1 MRTYRTKKRVKMN
14 DILKQLFPK
23 STEENRAKYAMPL
36 RMAMIRYNIDNP
48 NRVRAFLAQ
57 IGHESGQLSA
67 VVENLNYSAKALRSV
82 FGKYFKT
89 DAEAEKSARKPE
101 AIANVVYANRLG
113 NGDTK
118 SGDGWRYR
126 GRGLIQITG
135 KSNYNEASQKMYA
148 LPLGV
153 DFVDEP
159 ELLATPD
166 YAAQSAAWWWEN
178 AGLNAVADGL
188 GGANDTEVFKQITKR
203 INGGYN
209 GLDDRL
215 AIYERAKT
223 VIV

>member
-1 MRTYRTKKRVKMN
+1 MN

-89 DAEAEKSARKPE
+89 DAEAEKYARKPE
-101 AIANVVYANRLG
+101 KIANVVYANRLG

-153 DFVDEP
+153 DFLDEP

>member
-1 MRTYRTKKRVKMN
+1 MN

-36 RMAMIRYNIDNP
+36 RMAMMRYNIDNP

-89 DAEAEKSARKPE
+89 DAEAEKYARKPE

-153 DFVDEP
+153 DFVDKP

>member
-1 MRTYRTKKRVKMN
+1 MN

-67 VVENLNYSAKALRSV
+67 VVENLNYSAKVLRSV

-89 DAEAEKSARKPE
+89 DAEAEKYARKPE

-113 NGDTK
+113 NGSTA

-126 GRGLIQITG
+126 GRGLIQLTG
-135 KSNYNEASQKMYA
+135 KANYDKATNEMYA
-148 LPLGV
+148 LPMGV

-159 ELLATPD
+159 ELLATPE
-166 YAAQSAAWWWEN
+166 YAAQSAAWFWESN
-178 AGLNAVADGL
+178 GLNALADQL
-188 GGANDTEVFKQITKR
+188 GGDDDTEVFKAITKR

-209 GLDDRL
+209 GLDDRFAL
-215 AIYERAKT
+215 YERAKKA
-223 VIV
+223 IV

>member
-1 MRTYRTKKRVKMN
+1 MNEIFKK
-14 DILKQLFPK
+14 LFPN
-23 STEENRAKYAMPL
+23 STEENRAKYAEPL
-36 RMAMIRYNIDNP
+36 KMAMLRYDITNP

-89 DAEAEKSARKPE
+89 DAEAEKYARKPE

-118 SGDGWRYR
+118 SGDGWKYR

-135 KSNYNEASQKMYA
+135 KSNYTEASNKMYA

-159 ELLATPD
+159 ELLATPE

-178 AGLNAVADGL
+178 AGLNAIADGL
-188 GGANDTEVFKQITKR
+188 GGANDIEVFKQITKR
-203 INGGYN
+203 VNGGYN

>member
-1 MRTYRTKKRVKMN
+1 MN

-23 STEENRAKYAMPL
+23 STEENRAKYAIPL

-89 DAEAEKSARKPE
+89 DAEAEKYARKPE

-178 AGLNAVADGL
+178 AGLNAIADGL

>member
-1 MRTYRTKKRVKMN
+1 MN

-36 RMAMIRYNIDNP
+36 RMAMIRYNINNP

-67 VVENLNYSAKALRSV
+67 VVENLNYSAKVLRSV

-89 DAEAEKSARKPE
+89 DAEAEKYARKPE

-159 ELLATPD
+159 ELLATPE

-178 AGLNAVADGL
+178 AGLNAIADGL

-203 INGGYN
+203 VNGGYN

>member
-1 MRTYRTKKRVKMN
+1 MKDV
-14 DILKQLFPK
+14 LKQIFPN
-23 STEENRAKYAMPL
+23 STEKNRAKYASPL
-36 RMAMIRYNIDNP
+36 RLAMIRYNIDNP
-48 NRVRAFLAQ
+48 NRIRAFLAQ

-89 DAEAEKSARKPE
+89 DAEAEQYARKPE

-113 NGDTK
+113 NGNTA

-126 GRGLIQITG
+126 GRGLIQLTG
-135 KSNYNEASQKMYA
+135 KANYDKATNEMYA
-148 LPLGV
+148 LPMGV

-159 ELLATPD
+159 DLLATPE
-166 YAAQSAAWWWEN
+166 YAAQSAAWFWEN
-178 AGLNAVADGL
+178 NGLNALADQL
-188 GGANDTEVFKQITKR
+188 GGANDAEVFKAITKR

-215 AIYERAKT
+215 AIYQRAKT

>member
-1 MRTYRTKKRVKMN
+1 MKDV
-14 DILKQLFPK
+14 LKQIFPN
-23 STEENRAKYAMPL
+23 STEENRAKYASPL
-36 RMAMIRYNIDNP
+36 RLAMMRYNIDNP
-48 NRVRAFLAQ
+48 NRIRAFLAQ

-67 VVENLNYSAKALRSV
+67 VVENLNYSAKGLRAT

-89 DAEAEKSARKPE
+89 DAEAEKYARKPE
-101 AIANVVYANRLG
+101 EIANIVYANRLG

-135 KSNYNEASQKMYA
+135 KSNYNEASKKMYA

-203 INGGYN
+203 INSGYN

>member
-1 MRTYRTKKRVKMN
+1 MIDLLKEIFPNSTK
-14 DILKQLFPK
+14 
-23 STEENRAKYAMPL
+23 ENRDKYKNALQLAM
-36 RMAMIRYNIDNP
+36 MRYNINTP
-48 NRVRAFLAQ
+48 NRSRAFLAQ

-89 DAEAEKSARKPE
+89 DAEAEQYARKPE
-101 AIANVVYANRLG
+101 TIANVVYANRLG
-113 NGDTK
+113 NGNTA

-126 GRGLIQITG
+126 GRGLIQLTG
-135 KSNYNEASQKMYA
+135 KANYDKATNEMYA
-148 LPLGV
+148 LPMGV

-159 ELLATPD
+159 DLLATPE
-166 YAAQSAAWWWEN
+166 YAAQSAAWFWEN
-178 AGLNAVADGL
+178 NGLNALADQL
-188 GGANDTEVFKQITKR
+188 GGADDAEVFKAITKR

-215 AIYERAKT
+215 AIYQRAKT

>member
-1 MRTYRTKKRVKMN
+1 MN

-67 VVENLNYSAKALRSV
+67 VVENLNYSAKVLRSV

-89 DAEAEKSARKPE
+89 DAEAEKYARKPE

-159 ELLATPD
+159 ELLATPE

-178 AGLNAVADGL
+178 AGLNAIADGL

-203 INGGYN
+203 VNGGYN

>member
-1 MRTYRTKKRVKMN
+1 MN

-89 DAEAEKSARKPE
+89 DAEAEKYARKPE

-166 YAAQSAAWWWEN
+166 YAAQSAAWWGEN

>member
-1 MRTYRTKKRVKMN
+1 MN
-14 DILKQLFPK
+14 EILKQIFPN
-23 STEENRAKYAMPL
+23 STEENRAKFAQPLQLAM
-36 RMAMIRYNIDNP
+36 MRYNINNP
-48 NRVRAFLAQ
+48 KRIRAFLAQ
-57 IGHESGQLSA
+57 IGHESRQLSA
-67 VVENLNYSAKALRSV
+67 VVENLNYSAKGLRAT

-89 DAEAEKSARKPE
+89 DAEAEKYARKPE
-101 AIANVVYANRLG
+101 EIANIVYANRLG

-135 KSNYNEASQKMYA
+135 KSNYNEASKKMYA

-203 INGGYN
+203 INSGYN

>member
-1 MRTYRTKKRVKMN
+1 MKDV
-14 DILKQLFPK
+14 LKQIFPN
-23 STEENRAKYAMPL
+23 STEENRAKYASPL
-36 RMAMIRYNIDNP
+36 QLAMMRYNIDNP
-48 NRVRAFLAQ
+48 NRIRAFLAQ

-89 DAEAEKSARKPE
+89 DAEAEQYARKPE

-118 SGDGWRYR
+118 SGDGWKYR

-159 ELLATPD
+159 ELLATPE

-178 AGLNAVADGL
+178 AGLNAIADGL

-203 INGGYN
+203 VNGGYN

>member
-1 MRTYRTKKRVKMN
+1 MN

-67 VVENLNYSAKALRSV
+67 VVENLNYSAKVLRSV

-89 DAEAEKSARKPE
+89 DAEAEKYAHKPE

-159 ELLATPD
+159 ELLATPE

-178 AGLNAVADGL
+178 AGLNAIADGL

-203 INGGYN
+203 VNGGYN

>member
-1 MRTYRTKKRVKMN
+1 MKDV
-14 DILKQLFPK
+14 LKQIFPN
-23 STEENRAKYAMPL
+23 STEENRAKYASPL
-36 RMAMIRYNIDNP
+36 QLAMMRYNIDNP
-48 NRVRAFLAQ
+48 KRIRAFLAQ

-89 DAEAEKSARKPE
+89 DAEAEQYARKPE

-118 SGDGWRYR
+118 SGDGWKYR

-159 ELLATPD
+159 ELLATPE

-178 AGLNAVADGL
+178 AGLNAIADGL

-203 INGGYN
+203 VNGGYN

>member
-1 MRTYRTKKRVKMN
+1 MKDV
-14 DILKQLFPK
+14 LKQIFPN
-23 STEENRAKYAMPL
+23 STEENRAKYASPL
-36 RMAMIRYNIDNP
+36 RLAMMRYNIDNP
-48 NRVRAFLAQ
+48 NRIRAFLAQ

-89 DAEAEKSARKPE
+89 DADAEKYARKPE

-178 AGLNAVADGL
+178 AGLNAIADGL

>member
-1 MRTYRTKKRVKMN
+1 MN

-89 DAEAEKSARKPE
+89 DAEAEKYARKPE

-159 ELLATPD
+159 ELLATPE

-178 AGLNAVADGL
+178 AGLNAIADGL

-203 INGGYN
+203 VNGGYN

>member
-1 MRTYRTKKRVKMN
+1 MN

-67 VVENLNYSAKALRSV
+67 VVENLNYSAKVLRSV

-89 DAEAEKSARKPE
+89 DAEAEKYARKPE

-159 ELLATPD
+159 ELLATPE

-178 AGLNAVADGL
+178 AGLNAIADGL

-203 INGGYN
+203 VNGGYN

-215 AIYERAKT
+215 AIYNRAKS

>member
-1 MRTYRTKKRVKMN
+1 MN

-89 DAEAEKSARKPE
+89 DAEAEKYARKPE

>member
-1 MRTYRTKKRVKMN
+1 MN
-14 DILKQLFPK
+14 DILKQIYPN
-23 STEENRAKYAMPL
+23 STEENRAKYASPL
-36 RMAMIRYNIDNP
+36 RLAMIRYNIDNP

-89 DAEAEKSARKPE
+89 DAEAEKYARKPE

-118 SGDGWRYR
+118 SGDGWKYR

-135 KSNYNEASQKMYA
+135 KSNYAEADAKMYA
-148 LPLGV
+148 MPMGV
-153 DFVDEP
+153 DLVAEP

-178 AGLNAVADGL
+178 AGLNVIADGL

-203 INGGYN
+203 VNGGYN
-209 GLDDRL
+209 GLNDRL

-223 VIV
+223 VIA

>member
-1 MRTYRTKKRVKMN
+1 MN
-14 DILKQLFPK
+14 DILKQLFPQ

-89 DAEAEKSARKPE
+89 DAEAEKYARKPE
-101 AIANVVYANRLG
+101 EIANVVYANRLG

-159 ELLATPD
+159 ELLATPE

-178 AGLNAVADGL
+178 AGLNAIADGL

-203 INGGYN
+203 VNGGYN

>member
-1 MRTYRTKKRVKMN
+1 MN

-89 DAEAEKSARKPE
+89 DAEAEKYARKPE

-153 DFVDEP
+153 DFLNEP